1 MQNRNISASLFSLL
15 FLLSSLCSNA
25 QNRVTYAG
33 GSGNETFYD
42 VIQLSDG
49 TFLVAGSASSLSWV
63 VPSVSTTVLSAG
75 SIKNASGTNVY
86 GFIMQLN
93 SNLSSVLRLVHF
105 PQGAVEDIKFMKT
118 TSKLGEPTG
127 SLFISGTTK
136 DTKANAGGYFVAKL
150 NNNFVNGAP
159 TDIAWARPI
168 WAETDIQLAQPWDVG
183 SDGKVVY
190 VTGQYNAADW
200 SALQRMN
207 ASGVDEVIEN
217 FTTHWKVGGG
227 EYYGTASSNPTGGAA
242 GLAYSAVVLK
252 VGNRCSLRSW
262 TAADFNAVTPDENG
276 GTKKGRMPLDVFYDS
291 PCVPNVGPTTGG
303 GYTGYTI
310 NTQTLGATSVT
321 IDRRDNRFYLGMN
334 IKSKLPNG
342 LPDFEPTVIA
352 FNVDG
357 GIRWWSR
364 LYHETTPAG
373 ANVNSSPDQ
382 YVDALAIDYAAD
394 NLVVAARSHGNNVE
408 NLWEGNT
415 IASNPTAS
423 AFQNQFTGTNGN
435 IHLQW
440 LGKMRLT
447 DGQLQRSTYFGEY
460 NEGSNNYGTPHPDP
474 NMDGFPNPNAGWA
487 NMNTTRMPKNTLK
500 TTADGSVCVIAV
512 GRRTMTTANAFQ
524 KMPLPSTGLT
534 GTWNNFVRVY
544 KPDFSVPLYSSMLVG
559 QWNTATGAGGDN
571 ITLNGVW
578 KTQTGVVV
586 VGRATSGGSAMPT
599 ANVPAWGSATEN
611 GTESAVLGYFSAAN
625 LYNAGDGIAV
635 TIPVELVKFSGN
647 SVGCGVETRHALSLP
662 SNALSLPSNALSL
675 PSNALSLPSNALS
688 LSCHHVLNWETAS
701 EIGTESF
708 DIQQSAGDNVFKTI
722 GTIKAMGK
730 AGTYTFKNDAP
741 LRSTNY
747 YRLKINDT
755 DGKTAFSPVISLE
768 NGFIL
773 RGPRVYPNP
782 ASDVLFIENADNQEI
797 TIVNVLGQVVMSVPK
812 AINHSQL
819 IINQLK
825 SGVYFV
831 KMGNETVRFVKN

>member
-1 MQNRNISASLFSLL
+1 MQNRIINTSLVSLL
-15 FLLSSLCSNA
+15 FLFSFIRSNA

-42 VIQLSDG
+42 VTQLSDG
-49 TFLVAGSASSLSWV
+49 TFLVAGSTTSLAWM
-63 VPSVSTTVLSAG
+63 VPSVSTTVLSVG
-75 SIKNASGTNVY
+75 GIKNASGTNVY
-86 GFIMQLN
+86 GFVMQLN
-93 SNLSSVLRLVHF
+93 SNLSSILRLVHF

-118 TSKLGEPTG
+118 TARLGEPTG
-127 SLFISGTTK
+127 DLFISGTTK
-136 DTKANAGGYFVAKL
+136 DTRANNGGYFVAKL

-168 WAETDIQLAQPWDVG
+168 WAEGDVQLAQPWDVG

-200 SALQRMN
+200 AALHRMN
-207 ASGVDEVIEN
+207 ASGADEVLEN
-217 FTTHWKVGGG
+217 FTTHWQVGGG
-227 EYYGTASSNPTGGAA
+227 EYYGVASANPTGGAS
-242 GLAYSAVVLK
+242 GLAYSGVVLK

-276 GTKKGRMPLDVFYDS
+276 GTKKGKMPLDVFYDS
-291 PCVPNVGPTTGG
+291 PCTPNVGPTTGG
-303 GYTGYTI
+303 GYTGYSI
-310 NTQTLGATSVT
+310 NTQTLGATCVT

-334 IKSKLPNG
+334 MKSKLPSG

-415 IASNPTAS
+415 IAANPTAT

-460 NEGSNNYGTPHPDP
+460 NEGTNNYGTAHPDP
-474 NMDGFPNPNAGWA
+474 NLDGFPNPNGGWA
-487 NMNTTRMPKNTLK
+487 NMNTTRIPKNSIK
-500 TTADGSVCVIAV
+500 VTADGSVCVVAV
-512 GRRTMTTANAFQ
+512 GRRTMTTANAYQ

-544 KPDFSVPLYSSMLVG
+544 KPDFTVPLYSSLLVG
-559 QWNTATGAGGDN
+559 QWNLATGVGGDN
-571 ITLNGVW
+571 VTLNGVW

-586 VGRATSGGSAMPT
+586 VGRATSGGASIPT
-599 ANVPAWGSATEN
+599 TNVPTWGSATEN
-611 GTESAVLGYFSAAN
+611 GTESAVLAYLSATN
-625 LYNAGDGIAV
+625 LYNTADGLGV
-635 TIPVELVKFSGN
+635 TTPVELTKFSGYCDVKN
-647 SVGCGVETRHALSLP
+647 VNNAPLSRT
-662 SNALSLPSNALSL
+662 SDIVHRT
-675 PSNALSLPSNALS
+675 
-688 LSCHHVLNWETAS
+688 SCNHVLNWETAS
-701 EIGTESF
+701 EIGTESY
-708 DIQQSAGDNVFKTI
+708 DIQQMMDDNSFKTI
-722 GTIKAMGK
+722 GTVKAKGK
-730 AGTYTFKNDAP
+730 AGTYTFTNEKP
-741 LRSTNY
+741 LISTNY

-755 DGKTAFSPVISLE
+755 DGKTAFSPIISLE
-768 NGFIL
+768 NTAIL
-773 RGPRVYPNP
+773 RGPKIYPNP
-782 ASDVLFIENADNQEI
+782 ATDVLFIENADNQAVE
-797 TIVNVLGQVVMSVPK
+797 IVNILGQVVMSTPK
-812 AINHSQL
+812 NIIHSPL
-819 IINQLK
+819 SIIHLK
-825 SGVYFV
+825 SGIYFV
-831 KMGNETVRFVKN
+831 KIGGEMVRFVKN